1 MEAAMETAP
10 GTAEHVRAVG
20 RAVRREATAMAA
32 DWASRDAAAWEAP
45 TACRDWT
52 ARDVAAHMT
61 DGAERAVV
69 VARAALAGQPVPQ
82 YDTAERRRRHAALRA
97 LSGEELAARLRRDLD
112 AVFQELDDVPPAT
125 LQSTVVR
132 LGGGPHTLAQFADQ
146 RLVET
151 ALHAWDIRA
160 GSDPA
165 ATLDPETAAAMID
178 FVLWRVPR
186 LASPAEARNVAP
198 RYLFELDGPGGGP
211 VTLEVG
217 EDGVTATRTRGAGP
231 VPTLPVT
238 VETFIRLVWGRLD
251 LRQAWA
257 RGDVRVDA
265 PREEIL
271 ALGALFPGH

>member
-1 MEAAMETAP
+1 METTP
-10 GTAEHVRAVG
+10 GTVEHVRDVG
-20 RAVRREATAMAA
+20 RAVRREAAAMAT

-52 ARDVAAHMT
+52 ARDVAAHVT

-69 VARAALAGQPVPQ
+69 VARAALAGEQVPQ

-97 LSGEELAARLRRDLD
+97 LPGEELAARLQRDLD
-112 AVFQELDDVPPAT
+112 AVFQQLDGVPAAT
-125 LQSTVVR
+125 LHGTKVP

-165 ATLDPETAAAMID
+165 ATLAPESAAAMID
-178 FVLWRVPR
+178 FVLWRVAR
-186 LASPAEARNVAP
+186 LASLEDASGWAP
-198 RYLFELDGPGGGP
+198 RYGFELEGPGGGP
-211 VTLEVG
+211 VTVEVRR
-217 EDGVTATRTRGAGP
+217 DGVTAARGAGSNGGP
-231 VPTLPVT
+231 ALTLP

-251 LRQAWA
+251 LPRALDTGAIRAQGA
-257 RGDVRVDA
+257 RD
-265 PREEIL
+265 EIL
-271 ALGALFPGH
+271 ALAPLFPGH